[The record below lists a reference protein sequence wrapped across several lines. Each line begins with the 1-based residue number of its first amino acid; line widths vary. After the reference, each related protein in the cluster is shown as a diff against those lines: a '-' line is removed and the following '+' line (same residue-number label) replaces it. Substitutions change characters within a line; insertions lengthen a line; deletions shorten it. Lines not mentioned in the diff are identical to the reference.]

1 MKNHNEYAVETAPP
15 SSAAAR
21 QMMLDYVVSNF
32 PMVSAR
38 EAEALSVFSQ
48 IKSFAQGDF
57 LLREGQIQKGCFFVV
72 SGCVRE
78 YYLIDGEERTT
89 AFYTDMQP
97 VTSVT
102 SSKPKTPVKFY
113 LECLE
118 GSVVSYMTIEAEME
132 MYRQFPQ
139 AESYCRIGAEEI
151 ISEYQNMLAAYMVST
166 PEERYRK
173 LLETRPELLNRV
185 PQYQLAS
192 YLGVKP
198 ESLSR
203 IRKRIS
209 ARGHLPPIS
218 LAEHPGQS
226 IKSALSSR

>member
-1 MKNHNEYAVETAPP
+1 MKNHNGNTVETASLSTKP
-15 SSAAAR
+15 AR
-21 QMMLDYVVSNF
+21 QIMIDYMMTNFEAVSLEN
-32 PMVSAR
+32 
-38 EAEALSVFSQ
+38 AEALSGFSQ

-57 LLREGQIQKGCFFVV
+57 LMKEGQIQKGCFFVV

-97 VTSVT
+97 ITSLA
-102 SSKPKTPVKFY
+102 SSQPKSPVKFY
-113 LECLE
+113 LECVE
-118 GSVVSYMTIEAEME
+118 DSIVTFMSIEAEME
-132 MYRQFPQ
+132 MYRQFPW
-139 AESYCRIGAEEI
+139 AESLCRIGAEEI
-151 ISEYQNMLAAYMVST
+151 ISGYQDMLAAYMIST
-166 PEERYRK
+166 PEERY
-173 LLETRPELLNRV
+173 LNLVETRPELLNRV

-209 ARGHLPPIS
+209 MRGNIPPVS
-218 LAEHPGQS
+218 ATQLPGQS
-226 IKSALSSR
+226 IKSALPSR